1 MKNKKIA
8 IILGTVM
15 LSMNMATPAIA
26 AEGEGE
32 EPAVVAEEPSEEL
45 VEQNPIEAGL
55 EADKEPDTSE
65 SEEIHEDIETP
76 VAEEQDKIQEGEI
89 GTNVQEEQQIEE
101 NESVEVN
108 NIPDSAENLPDNN
121 IPYEVRQAMMYM
133 SSGGGTDTP
142 TTIAGTWIQ
151 AADGRWWYKHNDGSY
166 TKDAWEY
173 IDGSWYHFD
182 ASGWMQTGWLKI
194 GSTWYYLKSN
204 GAMAIG
210 WEKVNGKWYYM
221 DASGAMMTGW
231 VSVGGKWYYM
241 DASGAMV
248 TGTQVIDG
256 VTYTFASSGEM
267 ISSSASANKGKQI
280 VDYAVQFVG
289 YPYVS
294 GGTSLTNG
302 ADCSGFV
309 QSVFKHFGISLPRT
323 TYEQVK
329 AGTSVSVSNLQPGDL
344 VFYYP
349 GITHVGI
356 YIGNNQIVH
365 AANEKTGIVIS
376 PLDWCGPVQA
386 CRRCWK

>member
-15 LSMNMATPAIA
+15 MSMNLAIPAFA
-26 AEGEGE
+26 AEVDETSIVLE
-32 EPAVVAEEPSEEL
+32 ESTEEF
-45 VEQNPIEAGL
+45 VEQNQTE
-55 EADKEPDTSE
+55 EVEKEFNE
-65 SEEIHEDIETP
+65 SEFEGDNTDYEKSAVESQEKVIENEEGDAED
-76 VAEEQDKIQEGEI
+76 
-89 GTNVQEEQQIEE
+89 EQQVEE
-101 NESVEVN
+101 NEFNEIN
-108 NIPDSAENLPDNN
+108 DIYDPAENLPDNN
-121 IPYEVRQAMMYM
+121 IPYEVRQAMMNM
-133 SSGGGTDTP
+133 RSGGESNTP
-142 TTIAGTWIQ
+142 TTIAGSWIQ
-151 AADGRWWYKHNDGSY
+151 ATDGRWWYKHNDGSY
-166 TKDAWEY
+166 TKNAWEY
-173 IDGSWYHFD
+173 INGSWYHFD
-182 ASGWMQTGWLKI
+182 GSGWMQTGWLKI
-194 GSTWYYLKSN
+194 GSTWYYLKSS
-204 GAMAIG
+204 GAMASG
-210 WEKVNGKWYYM
+210 WEKVNDKWYYM

-231 VSVGGKWYYM
+231 VSVSGKWYYM
-241 DASGAMV
+241 DTSGAMV
-248 TGTQVIDG
+248 TGTRVIDG
-256 VTYTFASSGEM
+256 VTYTFAASGEM

-289 YPYVS
+289 NPYVS

-323 TYEQVK
+323 TYEQVE

-365 AANEKTGIVIS
+365 AANTKTGIVTS

-386 CRRCWK
+386 ARRCWK